1 MQVVYAAM
9 HLFGIPE
16 TSRSIMYAKILT
28 AWAIYG
34 NPSSKLHFENRIEL
48 KSAID
53 FNAFQILRRWQR

>member
-16 TSRSIMYAKILT
+16 TLGQLWYTKILT

-34 NPSSKLHFENRIEL
+34 NPSPKLHFENSVKICY
-48 KSAID
+48 
-53 FNAFQILRRWQR
+53 